1 MQKCVPGGYCTTE
14 VTKKL
19 QELFASNLAAINA
32 KLHKNWATVFVNHA
46 YSQVVAGTNYLG
58 FVTGGNGDK
67 ATVTIFYPL
76 SGSGNDPQV
85 TSA

>member
-1 MQKCVPGGYCTTE
+1 MQSGIPGGYSPTE

-32 KLHKNWATVFVNHA
+32 KLHGNWATVFVDHA